1 MKRLSAILMC
11 VILVLSMTVI
21 AVGADGTHSITIT
34 NGKNGETYTAYKIF
48 DVTYSASTPKSYSY
62 TINTSSEWFDVVT
75 AGKDTDSSKAPTTP
89 TADGVFYA
97 HGLKFT
103 PVATS
108 GNPATVYN
116 VERVETATAEAD
128 AFNAGTFA
136 AYLYKNVSGK
146 TEAGHVTYSD
156 TAKFISVTDDGYY
169 FVTTSFGT
177 LCDLNTTEPN
187 VEITEKNSDHTVD
200 KEVQEDSDSR
210 YYDADDA
217 QIGDTVTFRTT
228 VNIKKGA
235 KNLVLHDTM
244 DAGLTPN
251 VTSVSIDGLT
261 KDTHYFVAATPAS
274 GTTTGF
280 DLTFAQS
287 YLDSLT
293 ADTTVV
299 VAYTAKL
306 NEHAVIGG
314 SGNVNHTRLTYGD
327 NQSTEWDTTTTY
339 TYEFNVLKTDNSNP
353 KVPLQGAKFELY
365 YTADGTTKGEKVK
378 FVETATADTYRV
390 ATPTEIAD
398 DSVTKITEIT
408 TGTNGTIK
416 YQGLDADT
424 YILEETE
431 APAGYNKL
439 PQTITV
445 QIAGVSGTTKVE
457 QTAAEGSN
465 PATYFG
471 NGTVFQRS
479 DGQSSTVSNPA
490 EGNVKADK
498 TIPVINAKGGLLPTT
513 GALGTTIFY
522 TVGGILVIG
531 AVILLISRKR
541 MKKSA

>member
-156 TAKFISVTDDGYY
+156 TDKSISVTDDGYY

-261 KDTHYFVAATPAS
+261 KDTHYSVAATPAS

-314 SGNVNHTRLTYGD
+314 SGNVNHTHLTYGD
-327 NQSTEWDTTTTY
+327 HQSTEEDTTTTY
-339 TYEFNVLKTDNSNP
+339 TYEFNVVKNDNSTPSN
-353 KVPLQGAKFELY
+353 KLAGAKFELY
-365 YTADGTTKGEKVK
+365 YSNGTDKVQ
-378 FVETATADTYRV
+378 FVQTATAGTYRV
-390 ATPTEIAD
+390 ATPEEIAD

-408 TGTNGTIK
+408 TVADADIK
-416 YQGLDADT
+416 YIGLDADT
-424 YILEETE
+424 YILKETK
-431 APAGYNKL
+431 APDGFNIL

-465 PATYFG
+465 PATYFD

-479 DGQSSTVSNPA
+479 DGQSSTVNNPA
-490 EGNVKADK
+490 ESNVKSDK
-498 TIPVINAKGGLLPTT
+498 TITVVNTKGGLLPNT

-522 TVGGILVIG
+522 TVGGILVVG

-541 MKKSA
+541 MKKNA